1 MSTDIKLS
9 KFQLT
14 KIIQSGRF
22 IDKTL
27 DNFGK
32 KHYQIDLAVPLA
44 KDILLKLATKEASSL
59 LDKFEGKISRK
70 GAVRAGKVFSL
81 FI

>member
-32 KHYQIDLAVPLA
+32 KHY
-44 KDILLKLATKEASSL
+44 
-59 LDKFEGKISRK
+59 
-70 GAVRAGKVFSL
+70 
-81 FI
+81 